1 MKKNKKEIEFICPKC
16 KTIEYIPND
25 IVEFLDRS
33 DQIGV
38 DTSYSPR
45 FDCEKCNGKMVP
57 VYYVGANGTIYEYKN
72 NLVFFNTEIL
82 FACLIFLFLLIFCS
96 FSYFELSYKIKK

>member
-1 MKKNKKEIEFICPKC
+1 MDLLRKDLFYYEKNKKEIEFICPKY

-38 DTSYSPR
+38 DTSYPPR

-72 NLVFFNTEIL
+72 NLFF
-82 FACLIFLFLLIFCS
+82 LIPRY
-96 FSYFELSYKIKK
+96 FSHA